1 MQNRVSAQRFRQK
14 RKNEFE
20 LLKESMDKLE
30 AENKTLKNKVS
41 QRNQKFKK
49 KRIYQGMRPK
59 DFKIELIKS

>member
-30 AENKTLKNKVS
+30 DENKTLKNKVS

-49 KRIYQGMRPK
+49 KRIHQSCGPG
-59 DFKIELIKS
+59 DI

>member
-20 LLKESMDKLE
+20 ILKESMDKLE
-30 AENKTLKNKVS
+30 AENKTLKSKVS

-49 KRIYQGMRPK
+49 GEWEVKRRILRM
-59 DFKIELIKS
+59 

>member
-41 QRNQKFKK
+41 QRNQKLKK
-49 KRIYQGMRPK
+49 KRIYQSVRPK
-59 DFKIELIKS
+59 DF

>member
-30 AENKTLKNKVS
+30 AENNTLKNKVS

-49 KRIYQGMRPK
+49 KRIHQGVWPG
-59 DFKIELIKS
+59 DI

>member
-30 AENKTLKNKVS
+30 AENNTLKNKVS

-49 KRIYQGMRPK
+49 KRIYQGVRPG
-59 DFKIELIKS
+59 DI

>member
-20 LLKESMDKLE
+20 ILKESMDKLE
-30 AENKTLKNKVS
+30 AENKTLKTKVS

-49 KRIYQGMRPK
+49 QGDKGRSDEFLK
-59 DFKIELIKS
+59 LN

>member
-20 LLKESMDKLE
+20 ILKESMDKLE
-30 AENKTLKNKVS
+30 AENKTLKSKVS

-49 KRIYQGMRPK
+49 G
-59 DFKIELIKS
+59 E